1 MTWSLFIS
9 WTLRWF
15 VRKWRTSFPP
25 PRSPTSASISEFDGA
40 SGDDEIFSTG
50 ASNGDYFGELV
61 NTSATAPAPATVYAT
76 VPATPYATVPA
87 TASAPFSPSNGIQEI
102 SSFLNSPGFNND
114 TTATVSVS
122 VSSYHSSPSVSELSD
137 HIFNELFNED
147 SRTSTWTPGPPS
159 ASPSSSDTSSLSPSS
174 PRKRTNNFTC
184 GSPETNPRKRNRPS
198 LDGDGCSKPNQNK
211 KNNDGVISEQNS
223 KMKNQ
228 KKEISETWEIIK
240 RQDLWLAFQMGKEF
254 DSVKSNVSEALVSHP
269 FYQKIKQDEQVVDR
283 KASELETFR
292 KKNKDKRKEAIK
304 LQNDVIKEQKDLL
317 SWMKRLSQDL
327 ENKMKTK
334 SGLCVYL

>member
-1 MTWSLFIS
+1 MTP
-9 WTLRWF
+9 
-15 VRKWRTSFPP
+15 SFPP

-40 SGDDEIFSTG
+40 SGDDENFSTG

-61 NTSATAPAPATVYAT
+61 NTSATALA
-76 VPATPYATVPA
+76 PATPYAAVPDSDPAPA
-87 TASAPFSPSNGIQEI
+87 TSYATALATTTAPTSPSDGIQDI
-102 SSFLNSPGFNND
+102 SSYLNFSPGFNND
-114 TTATVSVS
+114 ATA
-122 VSSYHSSPSVSELSD
+122 SPSELSE
-137 HIFNELFNED
+137 HFYNELFNVD
-147 SRTSTWTPGPPS
+147 SQTSTLTPGPPS